1 MITQRFFW
9 VLAATL
15 TALSCSEAESTTA
28 APSAKAMVISAGLK
42 FCEGSV
48 AYGNS
53 LLVSNFGT
61 TVLNPLNTEGKGYIV
76 KVDGAKSEV
85 FIAADGHL
93 SGPKGMAI
101 SGDRLFIADV
111 GKDAGKDVGKVVVYN
126 LKNKAEAPQSISL
139 PEGNLYAND
148 VVISG
153 QMAYISVTNTGKIF
167 KLDISKPEALSAAA
181 LSEYATVVGANG
193 LLLDNKQMYI
203 ASYPADGVTT
213 ADNVIYIIRDLAN
226 PNPEKFITREGQYD
240 GVAIH
245 GDKLYFSSWVNG
257 EIGYVDLMTKSVEIM
272 PIEGAKLTGPADITI
287 LQNKLYIPNLPASE
301 VVVVPL

>member
-1 MITQRFFW
+1 MMTQRLFL

-15 TALSCSEAESTTA
+15 TALSCSETEPTVA
-28 APSAKAMVISAGLK
+28 ASPVKATVISSGLK

-48 AYGNS
+48 VYGNS

-61 TVLNPLNTEGKGYIV
+61 TDLNPLNTEGKGYIV

-101 SGDRLFIADV
+101 SEDRLFIA
-111 GKDAGKDVGKVVVYN
+111 DVGKVVVYN
-126 LKNKAEAPQSISL
+126 LKNKAEAPQSITL
-139 PEGNLYAND
+139 PDGNLYAND

-153 QMAYISVTNTGKIF
+153 STAYISVTNTGKIF
-167 KLDISKPEALSAAA
+167 KLNLSKPEALSAAD

-193 LLLDNKQMYI
+193 LLLDNKRMYI

-213 ADNVIYIIRDLAN
+213 ADNVIYIIGDLAN

-240 GVAIH
+240 GVAIA
-245 GDKLYFSSWVNG
+245 GNKLYFSSWVNG
-257 EIGYVDLMTKSVEIM
+257 EIGYVDMTTKKVEIVL
-272 PIEGAKLTGPADITI
+272 IEAAKLTGPADITI
-287 LQNKLYIPNLPASE
+287 LKDKLYIPNLPASE
-301 VVVVPL
+301 VVVIPL